1 MSMPNGQWKFES
13 ESWAAFAAPLLAWY
27 RANKRDLPWRQD
39 RDAYH
44 IWVSEIMLQQT
55 RVEAVIPYYQRF
67 IKRCPDIASL
77 AACKEEELLKLWEGL
92 GYYSR
97 VKNMKKAAQI
107 ICKDYQG
114 QFPKELEKILE
125 LPGIGAYTAGAI
137 ASIAFE
143 QAAAAVDGN
152 VLRVIT
158 RLTQDSSDI
167 MDAKFRKEVTA
178 MLERVY
184 PKQGRGDFTQSLME
198 LGAVVCVPN
207 GAPKCK
213 ECPISFLCGAYQN
226 QAQMQYPVKK
236 KKAARKIQKK
246 TVVVLWH
253 EDKVALHKR
262 GEKGLLSG
270 MWELP
275 NMDGYKTF
283 EELKQWLANQGI
295 MVRDAKKPE
304 NTKNEVKHIFTHIEW
319 HMQYWIVSCEAV
331 AGENNFTWVTQEQI
345 KTQIALPTAFR
356 KVYGKA
362 QKGKFNSIGRMH
374 L

>member
-1 MSMPNGQWKFES
+1 
-13 ESWAAFAAPLLAWY
+13 
-27 RANKRDLPWRQD
+27 
-39 RDAYH
+39 
-44 IWVSEIMLQQT
+44 MLQQT

-67 IKRCPDIASL
+67 MERCPNIASL
-77 AACKEEELLKLWEGL
+77 AVCKEEELLKLWEGL

-107 ICKDYQG
+107 ICNDHQG
-114 QFPKELEKILE
+114 QFPKEFEKILK

-158 RLTQDSSDI
+158 RLTQDSRDI
-167 MDAKFRKEVTA
+167 MDAKFRKEITIA
-178 MLERVY
+178 LERIY

-213 ECPISFLCGAYQN
+213 ECPISFLCGAYRN
-226 QAQMQYPVKK
+226 RTQMQYPVKK
-236 KKAARKIQKK
+236 KKAARKIQEK
-246 TVVVLWH
+246 TVVVLWR
-253 EDKVALHKR
+253 EDKIALHKR
-262 GEKGLLSG
+262 GEEGLLSG

-275 NMDGYKTF
+275 NIDGYKTT
-283 EELKQWLANQGI
+283 EELLQWFVNQGI
-295 MVRDAKKPE
+295 AIRDIKKPQD
-304 NTKNEVKHIFTHIEW
+304 TKNEVKHIFTHIEW

-331 AGENNFTWVTQEQI
+331 TEENDFTWVAKEQI

-356 KVYGKA
+356 KVYDRALK
-362 QKGKFNSIGRMH
+362 NI
-374 L
+374 